1 MQFFS
6 DFNLRIFLREIL
18 VRIPAVFFALGLH
31 EYAHALAADKIG
43 DDTPRILKRCT
54 PNPLKHID
62 PVGISCFFVFG
73 FGWSRRIPV
82 NLLKLKNKSRDLFL
96 ISMAGPLF
104 SMLLAIVTGLI
115 FYGFGLHKYSYFFN
129 TSAFSATIPIMYLS
143 DLLGSFMI
151 TNLIIAVF
159 NMIPVMPLDAS
170 QFWSIMTTSKHMK
183 SIMKY
188 QIYGILILLGLI
200 VLGVAQIIMNP
211 VIEAFK
217 AMIIN
222 LSNYFG

>member
-1 MQFFS
+1 
-6 DFNLRIFLREIL
+6 
-18 VRIPAVFFALGLH
+18 
-31 EYAHALAADKIG
+31 
-43 DDTPRILKRCT
+43 
-54 PNPLKHID
+54 
-62 PVGISCFFVFG
+62 
-73 FGWSRRIPV
+73 
-82 NLLKLKNKSRDLFL
+82 
-96 ISMAGPLF
+96 
-104 SMLLAIVTGLI
+104 MLLAIVTGLI

-200 VLGVAQIIMNP
+200 VLGIAQIIMNP